1 MYNDSVD
8 FVVKSIQKTPLV
20 NLNGLIYQEYQDF
33 FDDVWL
39 EKLKID
45 TKSIKLEKLNNQE
58 TKKRARVHY
67 EEKISKELNI
77 FFRNNKITTCLEDIF
92 MTKLKPNSSDIWI
105 DYPGYS
111 FKPHTDDPSIKVALQ
126 IYIGEGNH
134 PGTTLYSIPEPTKL
148 KGKNIDI
155 AERVSDKDK
164 IYEIKYK
171 KNKGYGLLNNEMS
184 CHGVSPVID
193 GERISV
199 YARYGKK

>member
-1 MYNDSVD
+1 MYNSSVD

-33 FDDVWL
+33 FDDTWL

-45 TKSIKLEKLNNQE
+45 TKFIKLEKLTNQE
-58 TKKRARVHY
+58 NKKRARVHY

-77 FFRNNKITTCLEDIF
+77 LFRNNKITNCLEDIF

-111 FKPHTDDPSIKVALQ
+111 FKPHTDDPSIKLALQ
-126 IYIGEGNH
+126 IYVGEGNH
-134 PGTTLYSIPEPTKL
+134 PGTTLFSSPDLIKL
-148 KGKNIDI
+148 KGNNIAI
-155 AERVSDKDK
+155 AETISDNNK
-164 IYEIKYK
+164 IHEIKYK

-184 CHGVSPVID
+184 CHGVSPVTE

-199 YARYGKK
+199 YARYQ